1 MNFSWRPTWIVL
13 RKELMDGLRDKRSL
27 YAVIV
32 TSLLMPVLMALM
44 LMMIAEQQRSAEEI
58 RIPVAGQEYAP
69 AFVDWLRQQSGVT
82 VVAAPANPEEAVRK
96 GEQDVVLV
104 IEKEFG
110 AKLARSVPAPVKL
123 VGDVT
128 RNMARPKVERVRALV
143 NEYSSQIGSLRLM
156 ARGVSPAVAAAIRLE
171 DLEVSSAQQ
180 RAASLLKAFLPFV
193 LVFAAFLGTLQ
204 VASDSM
210 AGERERGSLEPL
222 LLNPVP
228 RSAFVVGKW
237 LAAACFGALT
247 VMLSVVLCTV
257 GLSRIPLHEFGGRL
271 QLNAESYALLV
282 AIALPL
288 VLFSSAL
295 VISVAMMAKS
305 YKEAQT
311 YLQFLTALAAA
322 PGFLAMLFPMGG
334 KPWLAFFPVVGQYAL
349 VEDVLGGAAPAAY
362 WYLVAALSLLT
373 SAIVL
378 LALTTRRLHDENTV
392 FGRS

>member
-1 MNFSWRPTWIVL
+1 MNFAWRPTWVVL
-13 RKELMDGLRDKRSL
+13 AKELMDGFRDKRSI
-27 YAVIV
+27 YALLFSSLVSPVI
-32 TSLLMPVLMALM
+32 MAVLFTTMA
-44 LMMIAEQQRSAEEI
+44 ERQRSAEEI
-58 RIPVAGQEYAP
+58 RIPVAGQEHAP
-69 AFVDWLRQQSGVT
+69 AFVDWLGQQSGVT

-104 IEKEFG
+104 IDKEFG
-110 AKLARSVPAPVKL
+110 AKFARSLPAPVKL

-128 RNMARPKVERVRALV
+128 RDTARPKVQRVRALV
-143 NEYSSQIGSLRLM
+143 NGYSSQIGSLRLM

-180 RAASLLKAFLPFV
+180 RAARILSFLPFL
-193 LVFAAFLGTLQ
+193 LVMAAFVGTLQ
-204 VASDSM
+204 VASDST

-228 RSAFVVGKW
+228 RSAFVAGKW
-237 LAAACFGALT
+237 LAAVCFGAL
-247 VMLSVVLCTV
+247 SVVFSVLLCTV
-257 GLSRIPLHEFGGRL
+257 VLSRIPMQEFGGRF
-271 QLNAESYALLV
+271 QLNAASYALLV
-282 AIALPL
+282 AIVLPL

-295 VISVAMMAKS
+295 VISVAMMARS
-305 YKEAQT
+305 YKEAQS
-311 YLQFLTALAAA
+311 YLGILVTLPVLPGALA
-322 PGFLAMLFPMGG
+322 PLFPMGG

-349 VEDVLGGAAPAAY
+349 MEDVLGGAAPAAY
-362 WYLVAALSLLT
+362 WYLVAALSLLS

>member
-82 VVAAPANPEEAVRK
+82 VVAAPVNPEEAVRK

-143 NEYSSQIGSLRLM
+143 NEYS
-156 ARGVSPAVAAAIRLE
+156 
-171 DLEVSSAQQ
+171 
-180 RAASLLKAFLPFV
+180 
-193 LVFAAFLGTLQ
+193 
-204 VASDSM
+204 
-210 AGERERGSLEPL
+210 
-222 LLNPVP
+222 
-228 RSAFVVGKW
+228 
-237 LAAACFGALT
+237 
-247 VMLSVVLCTV
+247 
-257 GLSRIPLHEFGGRL
+257 
-271 QLNAESYALLV
+271 
-282 AIALPL
+282 
-288 VLFSSAL
+288 
-295 VISVAMMAKS
+295 
-305 YKEAQT
+305 
-311 YLQFLTALAAA
+311 
-322 PGFLAMLFPMGG
+322 
-334 KPWLAFFPVVGQYAL
+334 
-349 VEDVLGGAAPAAY
+349 
-362 WYLVAALSLLT
+362 
-373 SAIVL
+373 
-378 LALTTRRLHDENTV
+378 
-392 FGRS
+392 